1 MGYNHPQLPTHNH
14 PEPPKTTK
22 KRPQLPADTLT
33 IYNHPQPPTTTQ
45 KLPKKAKTCHMQL
58 FYCNLDINSET
69 EVDLKQYMYVCL
81 CVNIL

>member
-1 MGYNHPQLPTHNH
+1 
-14 PEPPKTTK
+14 
-22 KRPQLPADTLT
+22 
-33 IYNHPQPPTTTQ
+33 
-45 KLPKKAKTCHMQL
+45 MQL